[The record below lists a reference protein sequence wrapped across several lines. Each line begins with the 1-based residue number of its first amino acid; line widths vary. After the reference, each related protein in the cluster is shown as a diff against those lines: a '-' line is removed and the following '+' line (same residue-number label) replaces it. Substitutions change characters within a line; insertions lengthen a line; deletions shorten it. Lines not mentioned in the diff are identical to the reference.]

1 MSDGFELQFDFS
13 EFAIW
18 GDQMQAA
25 ADQLPFALSLSLNQ
39 SIVKARQV
47 LVSSTWPQH
56 VTVRNTNFI
65 GASLRMD
72 FSTKGNLTA
81 SIFDQLKHVYIQT
94 LAVGGR
100 LRPYKAQRLAIPLAS
115 WVTRTSRGV
124 IAQQKPANI
133 VARTP
138 ARALRITPRSIFV
151 GEGGRLHLK
160 YSLRREAAQP
170 QRVPMYEDFIYTVSN
185 AMRTGFAD
193 AMTKAMHSRRV

>member
-1 MSDGFELQFDFS
+1 MADGGFELKLDFS
-13 EFAIW
+13 EFEVWA
-18 GDQMQAA
+18 DQMHAA
-25 ADQLPFALSLSLNQ
+25 ADQLPFALSTSLNQ

-56 VTVRNTNFI
+56 VTQRNTNFMS
-65 GASLRMD
+65 ASLRME
-72 FSTKGNLTA
+72 FSTKSNLQA
-81 SIFDQLKHVYIQT
+81 SIFDQLNHAYIQT

-138 ARALRITPRSIFV
+138 ARALRITPRSILV
-151 GEGGRLHLK
+151 GEGGRLHLR

-170 QRVPMYEDFIYTVSN
+170 ARVPLYQDFIYTVSN
-185 AMRTGFAD
+185 AMRTGFED
-193 AMTKAMHSRRV
+193 AMRYAMRTRR